1 MSRNTFVYSHPINVF
16 IIKYL
21 GVTVDQFCESYGYSQ
36 GTVASWITR
45 NRRVES
51 LPVGFIYDLGL
62 AASLNMSDV
71 YEKLLILENEYDQF
85 TSNQRRKLK
94 TQID

>member
-21 GVTVDQFCESYGYSQ
+21 EITVEQFCELYGYPQ

-45 NRRVES
+45 QRRIKS
-51 LPVGFIYDLGL
+51 LPASFIYDLSL
-62 AASLNMSDV
+62 ASSLNMSNV

-85 TSNQRRKLK
+85 NFNQKK
-94 TQID
+94 KKKKHID